1 MSNYSYQKDDDYNP
15 DGSLTPQG
23 RESFRSLLGLSDE
36 EIDRIESVNMRHVR
50 VEREQAECE
59 EEHKRY
65 SEEWDRKTK
74 AEIKAKQEERER
86 LGIEPTFKI
95 LYSSPDRIDPK
106 SLNPG
111 QRRAYEMSGLTTEE
125 LLSQGYIDLDDL
137 KNKDWEDDDNDSDN
151 GWYVNPNP
159 PPEIPF

>member
-1 MSNYSYQKDDDYNP
+1 MSNYPSSEYNS
-15 DGSLTPQG
+15 DGSMTTKY
-23 RESFRSLLGLSDE
+23 REELRNDGWSEDKINNLEQIR
-36 EIDRIESVNMRHVR
+36 MRHAR

-59 EEHKRY
+59 KQHKKDI
-65 SEEWDRKTK
+65 EEWHKKRK
-74 AEIKAKQEERER
+74 AEKLEQAR
-86 LGIEPTFKI
+86 LGIEPTVKI
-95 LYSSPDRIDPK
+95 LYSSPDRIDLK

-125 LLSQGYIDLDDL
+125 LLSQGYIELDDLIDKNYKEKEDDLDD
-137 KNKDWEDDDNDSDN
+137 